1 MSSDTAS
8 DAASDHAIDRDI
20 EAARPLFRIDPGWP
34 FVIGGLLLVVA
45 GVLIPAQRELHDLR
59 EAVEVQRAVEDQS
72 VRQLAAYD
80 RFLND
85 LGRGEPQLVK
95 RLAASQL
102 NLMPVGERPY
112 MFAPTVHRTVTDWI
126 EASEPLELPEPEAY
140 PDTLLSRLSQG
151 PRRLWVLA
159 CGVFLT
165 FVGLMLGPTPVGLAA
180 VRAVRRAD
188 RMDGDSLRG
197 STVDAVR
204 GAIGTEPAVRAS
216 DAAVAVDET
225 ECAAVD
231 RAEGACGE
239 AVVEDE
245 LEDAVE
251 DELEDAVED
260 EPEDAVEDE
269 LEDAVEDETEDAV
282 EDALAGS
289 DRDESDRDESEG
301 DESEGD
307 ESEVEDAEET
317 VATDRPVTGIARES
331 RAETVALLGLDEEM
345 FGVLDRL
352 EADLAVDADD
362 AAEGLALEQGRSEEP
377 PSAYDRALDV
387 RSLFEGLAPERWI
400 DTGDP
405 RARG

>member
-197 STVDAVR
+197 SAVDAVR
-204 GAIGTEPAVRAS
+204 GAIGTEPAVGAS

-239 AVVEDE
+239 AAVEDE

-251 DELEDAVED
+251 DELEDAAED
-260 EPEDAVEDE
+260 ETEDAAEDE
-269 LEDAVEDETEDAV
+269 LEDAVED
-282 EDALAGS
+282 ALAG
-289 DRDESDRDESEG
+289 SDRDESEG

-307 ESEVEDAEET
+307 ESEVDDAEET